1 MDRRDFLK
9 ASIGSFLA
17 MLTLSQKVFAKT
29 ELSSISGTKGVIF
42 LVGDGWPLGVMK
54 AMNEF
59 MRRKFGEESSLSRLI
74 KNPNSKIYLMNT
86 SSLSSV
92 VTDSAPASVAWATGS
107 KTINRSLSV
116 LPNGK
121 KLKTIFELA
130 KDNGYSCGFV
140 TTTRI
145 THATPA
151 AWYSHN
157 PNRDDEDSIAVDLL
171 NSGLEVAMGGG
182 QKHFSHEKRKDRKDI
197 FNEFKTKGYQVVKTR
212 EELLKVS
219 TEKPILGVFNSSH
232 ISYFVDRINDKDL
245 GTNQPSLPEMT
256 AIALSILSRNKKGFV
271 LLVEAGRIDHACH
284 ANDAYGAMMD
294 CYELDKT
301 IALLNDFITRNP
313 DVMVIVTSD
322 HGNSG
327 FGINGTGPEYN
338 DATQALLNYN
348 NKASFEYIIKK
359 MKGQDLKSVKEIF
372 EHYTQQL
379 ISMDEAAEIYRHLT
393 GKRNFVIND
402 IWYEPEAT
410 MGNILR
416 KSIYDYDGE
425 STKPPARLRRGNVGF
440 TSTNHTAEDQLAIV
454 YSRKSYGVELRNLI
468 DNTDLFRVMAN
479 YLGIKYSNPTMTPD
493 MALSHIKPISDKE
506 WELHLDLHI
515 A

>member
-1 MDRRDFLK
+1 MDRRDFIK
-9 ASIGSFLA
+9 ASIGSFVA
-17 MLTLSQKVFAKT
+17 MMTLSEKVFAKT
-29 ELSSISGTKGVIF
+29 EISNISGTRGIIF
-42 LVGDGWPLGVMK
+42 VVGDGWPLGVMK

-59 MRRKFGEESSLSRLI
+59 MKRKFGEESNLSLLI

-107 KTINRSLSV
+107 KTVNRSLSV

-130 KDNGYSCGFV
+130 KENGFSCGFV

-157 PNRDDEDSIAVDLL
+157 PNRDDEDRIAIDLL
-171 NSGLEVAMGGG
+171 NSGLDVAMGGG
-182 QKHFSHEKRKDRKDI
+182 QKNFSNDKRKDKKDLYS
-197 FNEFKTKGYQVVKTR
+197 EFISKGYQVIKNR
-212 EELLKVS
+212 EELVKIS
-219 TEKPILGVFNSSH
+219 PDKPVLGVFNASH
-232 ISYFVDRINDKDL
+232 ISYFVDRMNDKDL
-245 GTNQPSLPEMT
+245 GAKEPSLPEMT
-256 AIALSILSRNKKGFV
+256 AVALSVLSKNKKGFV
-271 LLVEAGRIDHACH
+271 LQIEAGRIDHACH

-301 IALLNDFITRNP
+301 LAVINDFIKRNP
-313 DVMVIVTSD
+313 DVMVILTSD

-338 DATQALLNYN
+338 DATQALLNYK
-348 NKASFEYIIKK
+348 NKASFEYMIKK

-372 EHYTQQL
+372 ENYTEQL
-379 ISMDEAAEIYRHLT
+379 ISMDEAAEIYRYLN
-393 GKRNFVIND
+393 GKKSVVVND

-410 MGNILR
+410 MGHILR

-454 YSRKSYGVELRNLI
+454 YSKKSCGVELRNLI
-468 DNTDLFRVMAN
+468 DNTDLFRIMTN
-479 YLGIKYSNPTMTPD
+479 YLGIKYFNPTMTPEK
-493 MALSHIKPISDKE
+493 ALSYIKPISDKE